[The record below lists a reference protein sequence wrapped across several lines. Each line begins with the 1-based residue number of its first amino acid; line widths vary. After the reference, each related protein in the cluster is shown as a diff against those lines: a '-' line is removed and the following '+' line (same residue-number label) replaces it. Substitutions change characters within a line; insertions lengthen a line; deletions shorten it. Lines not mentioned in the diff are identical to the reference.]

1 VQQTITP
8 LRNIQGKVVH
18 FVAVHE
24 DITDKKQSEAHIHYM
39 AYYDTLTNLPNRSLF
54 YDRLQHELVHAHR
67 NGQMLGVMFLDLDR
81 FKVINDT
88 MGHTSG
94 DQALKAV
101 AERLKGCVRES
112 DTVSRWGGDEFIFII
127 TNITQP
133 QDVAFIAHKIF
144 NEMSSPFQLE
154 ERKVY
159 ITPTIGIAVYPLDA
173 SDAENLIKK
182 ADTAMYHGKERGR
195 NTFKFYTQDYEH

>member
-1 VQQTITP
+1 M
-8 LRNIQGKVVH
+8 L
-18 FVAVHE
+18 F
-24 DITDKKQSEAHIHYM
+24 
-39 AYYDTLTNLPNRSLF
+39 RST
-54 YDRLQHELVHAHR
+54 Y
-67 NGQMLGVMFLDLDR
+67 
-81 FKVINDT
+81 
-88 MGHTSG
+88 G
-94 DQALKAV
+94 DQVLKTV

-127 TNITQP
+127 TNIIQP

-154 ERKVY
+154 EREVY